1 MTAAGRTAQPLQPAA
16 PFARWS
22 AVLAAGLGCLAL
34 AIVVATDPDVT
45 TLDLSATV
53 QRALEPAHL
62 SLWIGEVAS

>member
-1 MTAAGRTAQPLQPAA
+1 MTVAGTTAQPSQPAA

-34 AIVVATDPDVT
+34 AVVVATFP
-45 TLDLSATV
+45 LDLGETV
-53 QRALEPAHL
+53 QQALEPEHL